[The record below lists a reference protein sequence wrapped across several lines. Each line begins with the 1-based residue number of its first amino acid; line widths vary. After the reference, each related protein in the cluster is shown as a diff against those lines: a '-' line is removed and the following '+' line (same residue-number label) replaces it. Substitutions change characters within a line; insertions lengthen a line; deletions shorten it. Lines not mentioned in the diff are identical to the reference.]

1 MIWVALA
8 ALAAI
13 NVLGALFL
21 VRRIR
26 AALQRQNHALVAQL
40 EQQRAALDELTAAL
54 ERARVERSK
63 INTRAEKLRGVVT
76 ENRAGVQ
83 DAKDRSTTLRTQ
95 VNGRLTGNG
104 KLLNEL
110 RSITSGHGTALN
122 STRTEV
128 QRLREQVRGLTNV
141 AQSPAV
147 PTDPITTEHAD
158 SATLRSAPRIQAALE
173 RLAETAIRTTG
184 DDEPH
189 RGVGVD
195 VDLTR
200 LLPQDGGPKVTV
212 VVTCYNDAA
221 YLEDCL
227 RSVREQT
234 LPEFECIVVDD
245 ASTDESV
252 SIANTFAMND
262 ARFVVVSHETNSG
275 PSAARNTGMARAS
288 SPFICF
294 LDSDDMLLKQSLEQR
309 LYSYLPLTD
318 RAVAG
323 VFSGIEHR
331 PAEVRFDDLP
341 DELAWSAP
349 SRRSLV
355 STRGECPFN
364 LHAPLLR
371 TDILRRTGGFD
382 ETMRVGAE
390 DWELWLRLM
399 RNGYVFE
406 PCHAVLGIYR
416 QKPQSLVRAHPADH
430 LAASSHLLDSVQQAA
445 DPSTEISGAPFFF
458 AEPLSYYDQKILLTT
473 RGYQYLSLAAL
484 SNDDSQFER
493 ALDELPSGLDNI
505 VDHHV
510 NRTAQVL
517 AGLRRGLGLTP
528 EEFATIQPEARL
540 VQTNITRLAQTRK
553 TPPPPIAVPA
563 RLART
568 SPDPLRMFYWQAAD
582 GVAGTAN
589 FGDELSPLLV
599 ALASG
604 RTVERAELDQ
614 CHLVALG
621 SVLDLVLAADHRH
634 PAIWGS
640 GFIKEGPST
649 GAGLDVHAVR
659 GHLTNERCGSV
670 GAIGDPALLAR
681 YLKFGDAEPARVG
694 LLPHYVDTE
703 NPFCDRFVNEVPDC
717 VLIDPLQP
725 PLDVLAQIAACDVVF
740 SSSLHGLICADSLGV
755 PNAWIELSDKVVGNG
770 YKFTDY
776 YSCFDLSPS
785 PIRPNAPSELES
797 LIGDVIDAHDRP
809 QLDRLC
815 AGLLDAF
822 PSNV

>member
-1 MIWVALA
+1 MIWVAFA
-8 ALAAI
+8 ALAAMT
-13 NVLGALFL
+13 VLGALIL
-21 VRRIR
+21 VRRTR
-26 AALQRQNHALVAQL
+26 AALRRQNEALLAQI
-40 EQQRAALDELTAAL
+40 EQQRAALDELQAAL

-63 INTRAEKLRGVVT
+63 INTRAEKLRAVVT
-76 ENRAGVQ
+76 ENRTGVQ

-95 VNGRLTGNG
+95 VNNRLAGNG

-110 RSITSGHGTALN
+110 RSITSGHGAALN
-122 STRTEV
+122 ATRTEV
-128 QRLREQVRGLTNV
+128 QRLRGHVRSLADDSSSQTAKSN
-141 AQSPAV
+141 S
-147 PTDPITTEHAD
+147 TTGEPSD
-158 SATLRSAPRIQAALE
+158 SATLRSTPRIQTALT
-173 RLAETAIRTTG
+173 RLAEVATRTAGNDADTRSV
-184 DDEPH
+184 D
-189 RGVGVD
+189 VD
-195 VDLTR
+195 VDLAR

-212 VVTCYNDAA
+212 IVTCYNDAA
-221 YLEDCL
+221 YVEDCL

-252 SIANTFAMND
+252 SIANTFATSD
-262 ARFVVVSHETNSG
+262 SRFVVVSHETNSG
-275 PSAARNTGMARAS
+275 PSAARNTGLARAS
-288 SPFICF
+288 APFICF
-294 LDSDDMLLKQSLEQR
+294 LDSDDMLLRQSLEQR

-318 RAVAG
+318 RAIAG

-331 PAEVRFDDLP
+331 PADVRFEDLP
-341 DELAWSAP
+341 DELPWSGPA
-349 SRRSLV
+349 RRSLL

-371 TDILRRTGGFD
+371 TDIVRRTGGFD

-458 AEPLSYYDQKILLTT
+458 AEPLSYYDQKILLIK

-484 SNDDSQFER
+484 SNDDSQFAR
-493 ALDELPSGLDNI
+493 ALDELPSDLDNI

-553 TPPPPIAVPA
+553 PTPPAIVVPA
-563 RLART
+563 RLARS
-568 SPDPLRMFYWQAAD
+568 SPDPLRMFYWQAGE

-604 RTVERAELDQ
+604 RAIERAELDQ
-614 CHLVALG
+614 CELVALG
-621 SVLDLVLAADHRH
+621 SVLDLVLSADHHR

-640 GFIKEGPST
+640 GFIKESPST
-649 GAGLDVHAVR
+649 GAGLDIHAVR
-659 GHLTNERCGSV
+659 GRLTNERCGRV

-681 YLKFGDAEPARVG
+681 YLELGDAEPARIG
-694 LLPHYVDTE
+694 LLPHYVDVD
-703 NPFCDRFVNEVPDC
+703 NDFCDQFVNEVDDC
-717 VLIDPLQP
+717 LLIHPQQP
-725 PLDVLAQIAACDVVF
+725 PLEVLAQIAACDVVF

-770 YKFTDY
+770 YKFADY

-785 PIRPNAPSELES
+785 PIRPTAPGELES